1 MEFTPITRRISVIL
15 GMSLLSASLLAS
27 LIFMSAAIQ
36 NSGNFGAM
44 YSVLLVT
51 NTLGLLAFVA
61 IIVFNLRRLF
71 LQLRRSEPGAK
82 LTLRMLVIFVALSI
96 IPLLVLYGFSLDFLR
111 RGIDSWFDVKIDQAL
126 NDSLELSR
134 VALDLRMRELLAQT
148 EHMAVELGQGPRDSG
163 PINFDVLR
171 NPDSVTISNRLPTA
185 NLDTLRERSGAEELL
200 LLSREGR
207 LLRTSSGIHANAILP
222 SLPNKSILLH
232 LAQSRSYI
240 GLDPSTD
247 SGLYIRIAV
256 NVPDVVVTSERRIL
270 HALYPVA
277 SKMGRLADS
286 VEAAFVQYNEL
297 DYLREQLKLSFAMTL
312 TLVLLFSIVTAVWAA
327 IYSARRLAQPI
338 RDLAAGTASV
348 AAGNYAMSLPV
359 QSNDDMGFLVRSF
372 NDMTKRVA
380 IAQAAVNDQHEYLNS
395 ILSQLSAG
403 VIALNSNHK
412 ITTMNNSAAAILD
425 LESLET
431 SNKTLS
437 EVAALKASLVP
448 FADGLHPYLEQE
460 TTKWE
465 QEIAIFRSSGRRL
478 LMCRGTR
485 MPLASEDKFGH
496 VIVFDDI
503 TALIQGQR
511 DTAWSEVARR
521 LAHEIK
527 NPLTPIQLS
536 AERLRRKY
544 AKKLDGEDL
553 HTLERLTDTIIQQV
567 DTMKLMVN
575 TFSDYAR
582 PPKINPEPTDLNAL
596 IEAVVELFKSA
607 HHDIQ
612 FELDL
617 SDDVPEISIDA
628 ARFRQVINNL
638 VKNAIEASNQTER
651 RACKVSTKCER
662 INNLDE
668 HLEIRI
674 EDSGTGIPDDLF
686 ENIFEPYVTNKTRG
700 TGLGLAIAK
709 KIVEEHHGE
718 ISLANLPSGGAAA
731 IIRLPLEDR
740 NDTLERNITRKV
752 G

>member
-437 EVAALKASLVP
+437 EVAALKESLVP

-596 IEAVVELFKSA
+596 IEAVFELFKSA

>member
-1 MEFTPITRRISVIL
+1 VEFTPITRRVSVIL

-437 EVAALKASLVP
+437 EVAALKESLVP

>member
-1 MEFTPITRRISVIL
+1 
-15 GMSLLSASLLAS
+15 
-27 LIFMSAAIQ
+27 MSAAIQ

-270 HALYPVA
+270 HALYPIA

>member
-1 MEFTPITRRISVIL
+1 MEFTPITRRVSVIL

-437 EVAALKASLVP
+437 EVAALKESLVP

>member
-1 MEFTPITRRISVIL
+1 MEFTPIKRRVAVVL

-27 LIFMSAAIQ
+27 LVFMSAAIQ

-44 YSVLLVT
+44 YSVLLIT
-51 NTLGLLAFVA
+51 NTLGLLAFVG
-61 IIVFNLRRLF
+61 IIIFNLRRLF
-71 LQLRRSEPGAK
+71 LQLRRAEPGAK

-134 VALDLRMRELLAQT
+134 AALDLRMRELLAQT

-171 NPDSVTISNRLPTA
+171 NPESTTISNTLPTM

-200 LLSREGR
+200 LISREGR
-207 LLRTSSGIHANAILP
+207 LLGTSSGIHANSILP
-222 SLPNKSILLH
+222 SLPNDSILLH

-240 GLDPSTD
+240 GLDPITD
-247 SGLYIRIAV
+247 SGLYVRVAV

-270 HALYPVA
+270 HAIYPVA
-277 SKMGRLADS
+277 SRMGQLADS

-380 IAQAAVNDQHEYLNS
+380 IAQAEVNDQHGYLNS
-395 ILSQLSAG
+395 ILGQLSAG
-403 VIALNSNHK
+403 VIALNSNHR
-412 ITTMNNSAAAILD
+412 ITTINTSANSILG
-425 LESLET
+425 LESIDT
-431 SNKTLS
+431 SQKTLE
-437 EVAALKASLVP
+437 EVAALKDSLLP
-448 FADGLHPYLEQE
+448 FADGVIPFLRQQANR
-460 TTKWE
+460 WE
-465 QEIAIFRSSGRRL
+465 QEIAIFRPSGRRV

-485 MPLASEDKFGH
+485 MPLASEEDFGY

-544 AKKLDGEDL
+544 AKKLAGDDL
-553 HTLERLTDTIIQQV
+553 ATLERLTDTIIQQV

-582 PPKINPEPTDLNAL
+582 PPKVNLEPTDLNAL
-596 IEAVVELFKSA
+596 VEGVVELFKSA
-607 HHDIQ
+607 HPDIT
-612 FELDL
+612 FDMSLT
-617 SDDVPEISIDA
+617 DDIPEMSIDA

-638 VKNAIEASNQTER
+638 VKNAIEASIDSPSKT
-651 RACKVSTKCER
+651 CKVSTKFER
-662 INNLDE
+662 ANTLDE
-668 HLEIRI
+668 YIEIEI
-674 EDSGTGIPDDLF
+674 QDSGSGIPEELF

-718 ISLANLPSGGAAA
+718 IALANVPAGGAAA

-740 NDTLERNITRKV
+740 SDTLERNMTRKV